1 MNKCLYCY
9 QSLNE
14 NAVSADRQE
23 TDFHSSCAKKIFG
36 TSTPPVID
44 FDLKQLEELA
54 KQIIIKSIAVTGVQ
68 PKLSLNLETHKN
80 ELSRLTIVGS
90 NGDYI
95 LKPSSKEYAELPE
108 NEDVTMHLAELVKIK
123 TAKHTLVRLHSGEL
137 AYLTKRFD
145 RKNTSTSSVQAQKIA
160 VEDFCQLSENLT
172 EHKYRGSIEKI
183 GKLTYQYTAN
193 KGFEAQ
199 RLFELV
205 LFSYLVGNADMHLK
219 NFSLI
224 ENTLGEYEFSPAY
237 DLLSTALVIPDDKEE
252 SALTINGK
260 KSKLRLN
267 DFNVLAE
274 SLKIN
279 EKSLQAIYNRFN
291 KVLPKWIAF
300 IQQSF
305 LSKEMQENYIE
316 LLNFKHK
323 KLFS

>member
-1 MNKCLYCY
+1 MEKCLYCY
-9 QSLNE
+9 QSLNKNE
-14 NAVSADRQE
+14 K
-23 TDFHSSCAKKIFG
+23 DFHPACAKKMFG
-36 TSTPPVID
+36 TTVPPVVD

-54 KQIIIKSIAVTGVQ
+54 KQIIIKSVAVTGVQ
-68 PKLSLNLETHKN
+68 PKLSLDLEKHKG
-80 ELSRLTIVGS
+80 ELSRLTIVGL

-95 LKPSSKEYAELPE
+95 LKPMSKEYVELPE

-123 TAKHTLVRLHSGEL
+123 TAKHTLIRLNSGEL

-145 RKNTSTSSVQAQKIA
+145 RKNGNKIA

-172 EHKYRGSIEKI
+172 EHKYRSSIEKI
-183 GKLTYQYTAN
+183 GKLTYQHTAN

-205 LFSYLVGNADMHLK
+205 LFSYLTGNADMHLK

-224 ENTLGEYEFSPAY
+224 ENNLGEYEFSPAY
-237 DLLSTALVIPDDKEE
+237 DLLSTAIVIPDDKEE

-260 KSKLRLN
+260 KNNLKKN
-267 DFNVLAE
+267 DFDLLAL

-279 EKSLQAIYNRFN
+279 EKSLNAIYNRFN

-300 IQQSF
+300 IEGSF
-305 LSKEMQENYIE
+305 LSKEMQSKYID
-316 LLNFKHK
+316 LLNSKHK
-323 KLFS
+323 KIFT

>member
-9 QSLNE
+9 QPLDKSE
-14 NAVSADRQE
+14 N
-23 TDFHSSCAKKIFG
+23 DFHASCAKKIFG
-36 TSTPPVID
+36 TATPPVID

-54 KQIIIKSIAVTGVQ
+54 KQIIVKSVAVTGVQ
-68 PKLSLNLETHKN
+68 PKLSLDLEKHKN
-80 ELSRLTIVGS
+80 ELSRLTIVGLH
-90 NGDYI
+90 GDYI
-95 LKPSSKEYAELPE
+95 LKPPSVEYTELPE
-108 NEDVTMHLAELVKIK
+108 NEDLTMHLAALVKIK
-123 TAKHTLVRLHSGEL
+123 TAKHSLIRLHSGEL

-145 RKNTSTSSVQAQKIA
+145 RKNGKKNA

-172 EHKYRGSIEKI
+172 EHKYRGSVEMI
-183 GKLTYQYTAN
+183 GRLTYQHTTN

-199 RLFELV
+199 RLFEIV
-205 LFSYLVGNADMHLK
+205 LFSYLTGNADMHLK

-260 KSKLRLN
+260 KNRLKRS
-267 DFNVLAE
+267 DFDSLAA

-279 EKSLQAIYNRFN
+279 EKSLLSIYERFN
-291 KVLPKWIAF
+291 KVLSEWIAF
-300 IQQSF
+300 IRQSF
-305 LSKEMQENYIE
+305 LSRTMQKSYVE
-316 LLNFKHK
+316 LLNAKHK

>member
-1 MNKCLYCY
+1 
-9 QSLNE
+9 
-14 NAVSADRQE
+14 
-23 TDFHSSCAKKIFG
+23 
-36 TSTPPVID
+36 
-44 FDLKQLEELA
+44 
-54 KQIIIKSIAVTGVQ
+54 Q
-68 PKLSLNLETHKN
+68 PKLSLDLEKHKG
-80 ELSRLTIVGS
+80 ELSRLTIVGL

-123 TAKHTLVRLHSGEL
+123 TAKHTLIRLHSGEL

-145 RKNTSTSSVQAQKIA
+145 RSKGKKIA

-183 GKLTYQYTAN
+183 GKLAYQFTTN

-199 RLFELV
+199 RLFELA
-205 LFSYLVGNADMHLK
+205 LFSYLTGNADMHLK

-224 ENTLGEYEFSPAY
+224 ENALGEYELSPAY

-260 KSKLRLN
+260 KSKLKLN
-267 DFNVLAE
+267 DFNALSE

-279 EKSLQAIYNRFN
+279 EKSLHAIYSRFN
-291 KVLPKWIAF
+291 KILPKWSLF
-300 IQQSF
+300 IKQSF
-305 LSKEMQENYIE
+305 LSKEMQNDYIH
-316 LLNFKHK
+316 LIIQRHK
-323 KLFS
+323 NIFG